1 MWPKTTLSRRHEWGT
16 VSDTLIPH
24 VCVSAVWSIVSLCG
38 SNHEESDTG
47 KNSSQVGASGRG
59 FAGHLGYACC
69 LEGGAG
75 ECAIAKEK
83 EIGVKMFV
91 AYVPKEGEQV

>member
-1 MWPKTTLSRRHEWGT
+1 M
-16 VSDTLIPH
+16 
-24 VCVSAVWSIVSLCG
+24 C
-38 SNHEESDTG
+38 ESDLADSNLAESDRG

-59 FAGHLGYACC
+59 FPGHLGYTCC